1 MRAER
6 GFIEFIAFVKPS
18 PCLHKM
24 FSRFAA
30 SPWGAFLAEL
40 PPYGC
45 FGSLLSLKATDEGRT
60 LFLFKFLNKAAK
72 LDFLSSPSTPFPYVK
87 KAALPDR
94 SAAFSPPQ
102 Q

>member
-18 PCLHKM
+18 PCLHKI

-40 PPYGC
+40 PPYGN
-45 FGSLLSLKATDEGRT
+45 FGSLPSPKATDEGRI
-60 LFLFKFLNKAAK
+60 LFLLKFFKQ
-72 LDFLSSPSTPFPYVK
+72 SGET
-87 KAALPDR
+87 
-94 SAAFSPPQ
+94 
-102 Q
+102 

>member
-1 MRAER
+1 
-6 GFIEFIAFVKPS
+6 
-18 PCLHKM
+18 M

-60 LFLFKFLNKAAK
+60 LFLLKIFKQ
-72 LDFLSSPSTPFPYVK
+72 SGET
-87 KAALPDR
+87 
-94 SAAFSPPQ
+94 
-102 Q
+102 

>member
-1 MRAER
+1 
-6 GFIEFIAFVKPS
+6 
-18 PCLHKM
+18 M

-40 PPYGC
+40 P
-45 FGSLLSLKATDEGRT
+45 FKAASAAWCRRTATNEGRT
-60 LFLFKFLNKAAK
+60 LFLLKFLNKAAK
-72 LDFLSSPSTPFPYVK
+72 LDSLASPPFPCVK

>member
-1 MRAER
+1 
-6 GFIEFIAFVKPS
+6 
-18 PCLHKM
+18 M

-45 FGSLLSLKATDEGRT
+45 FGSLLSLKATDEGRI
-60 LFLFKFLNKAAK
+60 LFLLKFLNKAAK
-72 LDFLSSPSTPFPYVK
+72 LDSLASPPFSYVK
-87 KAALPDR
+87 KTALPER

>member
-18 PCLHKM
+18 PCLHKILLAKFSSAKM

-45 FGSLLSLKATDEGRT
+45 FGSLLSLKATDEGRNI
-60 LFLFKFLNKAAK
+60 FLLKFYKQ
-72 LDFLSSPSTPFPYVK
+72 SGET
-87 KAALPDR
+87 
-94 SAAFSPPQ
+94 
-102 Q
+102 

>member
-1 MRAER
+1 
-6 GFIEFIAFVKPS
+6 
-18 PCLHKM
+18 M

-60 LFLFKFLNKAAK
+60 LFLLKFLNKAAK
-72 LDFLSSPSTPFPYVK
+72 LDFLASTPFPYVK
-87 KAALPDR
+87 KAALPYR

>member
-6 GFIEFIAFVKPS
+6 GFIEFIAFVKAS
-18 PCLHKM
+18 PCLHKI

-30 SPWGAFLAEL
+30 SPWG
-40 PPYGC
+40 GK
-45 FGSLLSLKATDEGRT
+45 LSLKATDEGRNI
-60 LFLFKFLNKAAK
+60 FLLKFLNKAAK
-72 LDFLSSPSTPFPYVK
+72 LDFLASTPFPYVK
-87 KAALPDR
+87 KAALPYR

>member
-6 GFIEFIAFVKPS
+6 GFIEFIAFVKHS

-45 FGSLLSLKATDEGRT
+45 FGSLLSLKATFDNIISLPPGGKVSPYGDE
-60 LFLFKFLNKAAK
+60 
-72 LDFLSSPSTPFPYVK
+72 
-87 KAALPDR
+87 
-94 SAAFSPPQ
+94 
-102 Q
+102 